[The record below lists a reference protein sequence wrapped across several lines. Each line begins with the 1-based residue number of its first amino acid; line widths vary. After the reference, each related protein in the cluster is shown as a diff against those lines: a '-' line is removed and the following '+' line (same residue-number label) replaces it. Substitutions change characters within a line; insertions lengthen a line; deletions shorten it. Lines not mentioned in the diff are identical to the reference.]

1 LAGEN
6 SYQDSSYGEFRKIT
20 EAIATDVGSPFF
32 YTEKKSAVE
41 RSRLLF
47 DENPIA
53 QNLLLTLKN
62 CEDYPGHGILHI
74 TKVARDA
81 GALVI
86 LDGPG
91 IVEERALDR
100 LVFLAHLAGILHDIR
115 RSEPDHAL
123 RGAEAAGKILTT
135 LDLKAREADAVVQ
148 AIANHEAFQPA
159 RTLSDPGDQLLSDA
173 LYDGDKFR
181 WGPDNFTETLWA
193 IVVTRRIEISVLMKY
208 FPRGL
213 EATERIRGTF
223 RTRTGK
229 EFGPDFIDRAL
240 EIGRRI
246 YERFADRERPD
257 SPIEQPPT
265 DT

>member
-1 LAGEN
+1 MAGEN
-6 SYQDSSYGEFRKIT
+6 TTQDRRYLEFQEIT
-20 EAIATDVGSPFF
+20 GQIAASVGSPRF
-32 YTEKKSAVE
+32 YLEKKEAVE
-41 RSRLLF
+41 RSRCLFENNPVAQSLL
-47 DENPIA
+47 IS
-53 QNLLLTLKN
+53 LKN
-62 CEDYPGHGILHI
+62 REDYPGHGIVHI

-81 GALVI
+81 GALII

-91 IVEERALDR
+91 VADVESLDR

-115 RSEPDHAL
+115 RSEPDHAR
-123 RGAEAAGKILTT
+123 RGAEAAVEILET
-135 LDLKAREADAVVQ
+135 LELQKSETEAIVQ

-159 RTLSDPGDQLLSDA
+159 QALSRPGAQLLSDA

-193 IVVTRRIEISVLMKY
+193 IVITRRVEITALMKH

-229 EFGPDFIDRAL
+229 QYGPDFIDRAL
-240 EIGRRI
+240 EIGNRI
-246 YERFADRERPD
+246 YDRF
-257 SPIEQPPT
+257 T
-265 DT
+265 DEK

>member
-1 LAGEN
+1 MAGEDVF
-6 SYQDSSYGEFRKIT
+6 QDSLYREFRAIT
-20 EAIATDVGSPFF
+20 EAIATDVGIPSF
-32 YTEKKSAVE
+32 YSDKKSAVE
-41 RSRLLF
+41 RSRRLF
-47 DENPIA
+47 EENPVA
-53 QNLLLTLKN
+53 QNLLLSLRDR
-62 CEDYPGHGILHI
+62 EDHPGHGMVHI

-81 GALVI
+81 GALVV

-91 IVEERALDR
+91 IVEGRALDR

-115 RSEPDHAL
+115 RSEPDHAR

-135 LDLKAREADAVVQ
+135 LDLTKREAGAVVQ

-159 RTLSDPGDQLLSDA
+159 QALSDPDAQLLSDA

-193 IVVTRRIEISVLMKY
+193 IVVTRRVEISVLMKY

-246 YERFADRERPD
+246 YERFTDRD
-257 SPIEQPPT
+257 
-265 DT
+265 